1 MVRFD
6 CPPSA
11 SCSKDRPVNCVTSTG
26 VNSLLRY
33 GRVDPKRPFSGI
45 QTMLRPAVAIVPR
58 RVGRPQTQSPTAWCL
73 RAAAIT
79 PAGQNGASE
88 STSGTSTSRTN
99 GLKIIRPS
107 VVNMIARN
115 RDLGDFCG
123 SRKPPSSTNRPLIH
137 KLRCALRS
145 NRPCDYD
152 FAAPVTPSWSLR
164 VIKIPSQHGHSTSY
178 PLTRDENAE
187 GCGKVVIAL
196 NASGAR

>member
-11 SCSKDRPVNCVTSTG
+11 SSSKDRPVNCVTSTG

-145 NRPCDYD
+145 NRPGSRMTGNHGRL
-152 FAAPVTPSWSLR
+152 FPS
-164 VIKIPSQHGHSTSY
+164 
-178 PLTRDENAE
+178 
-187 GCGKVVIAL
+187 
-196 NASGAR
+196 